1 MMLPVPDSV
10 PDLELLRRS
19 ADPLADD
26 TIARMLD
33 GWDGAGGEEHGADAA
48 NSTHGAQAAH
58 DCNFEVLG
66 VVNRLMAQWQ
76 TNGELA
82 GWRAGPG
89 VDPKIAGALHDY
101 LAAGLA
107 LPAWADP
114 ARIERAEALFIDFG
128 MLSCTLLFCSSLPEC
143 YVIPDLAAVLHVAGQ
158 LEQRTE
164 YRIRSTAAMIFPVM
178 MVGGMTRPE
187 GGGLPQV
194 LKVRLIHATIRHLIL
209 RGNPSAFTSGVVPK
223 LPLAVE
229 PGVAPGLHQALFS
242 LGWDIEADGMPCSQ
256 DELAYTLLTFGYVFL
271 RSLRKL
277 GLGLAPEDELAYL
290 HAWNVMGHVL
300 GMQTTLMAHTMEQA
314 EDLFARLQA
323 RGRTQSYLPD
333 PRPALGNALMRT
345 MQGVIPF
352 AVIRP
357 FPVLLTRYL
366 CGPATARDI
375 GIDERVPQLPRALFV
390 MFMAAV
396 RAIDATVRLVF
407 KEFSISRMV
416 TRIVGYRFTCKV
428 LLDQTRPLKLPPAL
442 LNQMT
447 DMTGHWHVDP
457 KAPRWM
463 NKLEHFFTKRKPPS
477 AGACA

>member
-1 MMLPVPDSV
+1 MMLPAQASV

-33 GWDGAGGEEHGADAA
+33 
-48 NSTHGAQAAH
+48 NGAQPPGHAH
-58 DCNFEVLG
+58 HCDFAVLG
-66 VVNRLMAQWQ
+66 TVNRLMEQWQ
-76 TNGELA
+76 TNGALA
-82 GWRAGPG
+82 HWRADAG
-89 VDPKIAGALHDY
+89 VDPVLADALHDY
-101 LAAGLA
+101 LQQGLD

-114 ARIERAEALFIDFG
+114 VRIERAEALFIDFG

-178 MVGGMTRPE
+178 MVGGLTRAS
-187 GGGLPQV
+187 GGGLAQV

-209 RGNPSAFTSGVVPK
+209 RGNPALLQRGVIPP
-223 LPLAVE
+223 LPAGE
-229 PGVAPGLHQALFS
+229 APGLHQALFS

-277 GLGLAPEDELAYL
+277 GLGLPHDDELAYL
-290 HAWNVMGHVL
+290 HTWNVMGHVL
-300 GMQTTLMAHTMEQA
+300 GMQETLMAHTMEQA
-314 EDLFARLQA
+314 EVLFAQLQE
-323 RGRTQSYLPD
+323 RGRAQSYLPD

-352 AVIRP
+352 ALIRP
-357 FPVLLTRYL
+357 FPVLLTRHL
-366 CGPATARDI
+366 CGKTTARDI
-375 GIDERVPQLPRALFV
+375 GIDQRVPLVSRLLFV
-390 MFMAAV
+390 AFMLAI
-396 RAIDATVRLVF
+396 RAIDATVRLF
-407 KEFSISRMV
+407 IKEFSISRLV

-447 DMTGHWHVDP
+447 AMTGHWHVDP

-463 NKLEHFFTKRKPPS
+463 NKVEHYFTGRKDAPGD
-477 AGACA
+477 GAHA